1 MKNSQGESALWLSV
15 ASKPSSAVVYQL
27 LQHPRLRIDLPN
39 CEGQTV
45 LWLAVFQGSKDLVC
59 QLLSSGANP
68 DAKDQLGISPWIQ
81 ACISNRSQIVDL
93 LLDHWKATSSE
104 SVREETVASAASRG
118 DTSMLRMLRLQGK
131 ALDTA
136 DQQGLTPLH
145 TAARGGHISAVDFL
159 LRHAKTLLNRQDR
172 HGRTA
177 LWWST
182 YSFQDR
188 VTQRL
193 LQEKDVE
200 INTFG
205 TCGMS
210 TSLHHLARRKDTTV
224 LAWFL
229 SQPSLNPNLR
239 GDSQSPLCLAIQQ
252 GNTAVVRLLLTH
264 TKTQINAMDNYSESP
279 LLLATKEGH
288 RDMVQLLVWQG
299 DRLQINQLNCPDEET
314 ALCVAIRHGRLD
326 MLEALLGHPQ
336 INIDV
341 INRWGE
347 TALLLAV
354 RREDPAMRRLL
365 NHAKIGIW
373 PVSSKRQ

>member
-1 MKNSQGESALWLSV
+1 MSIIQFPTEILWIIASSLTGGEICAFAQAHRNIYPKLRLALIKHNVKHQNSSALHWAAKINNRRFAKTLLSYRANINALVDGLSPLMTAAKYGSERVINLLLQKKRLRVNARNSQGESALWLSV
-15 ASKPSSAVVYQL
+15 ASKSSSAVVYQL

-45 LWLAVFQGSKDLVC
+45 LWLAVFQGNKDLVC

-68 DAKDQLGISPWIQ
+68 DAKDQFGISPWIQ

-93 LLDHWKATSSE
+93 LLDHWKATSPEFVSPDKTLAR
-104 SVREETVASAASRG
+104 SEETVESAASRG
-118 DTSMLRMLRLQGK
+118 DTSMLRMLRLQGE

-159 LRHAKTLLNRQDR
+159 LRHAKTLLNHKDH

-205 TCGMS
+205 TCGKYDTPS

-224 LAWFL
+224 LAWF
-229 SQPSLNPNLR
+229 
-239 GDSQSPLCLAIQQ
+239 
-252 GNTAVVRLLLTH
+252 
-264 TKTQINAMDNYSESP
+264 
-279 LLLATKEGH
+279 
-288 RDMVQLLVWQG
+288 
-299 DRLQINQLNCPDEET
+299 
-314 ALCVAIRHGRLD
+314 
-326 MLEALLGHPQ
+326 
-336 INIDV
+336 
-341 INRWGE
+341 
-347 TALLLAV
+347 
-354 RREDPAMRRLL
+354 
-365 NHAKIGIW
+365 
-373 PVSSKRQ
+373 